1 MVKDFED
8 RCVFDELKEFYYN
21 NNGELYSYQDFEK
34 SGVKEFNM
42 SSHKINDLKVYE
54 KNRLA
59 DDFIRIFLDIA
70 QDKEEVTVLEGYVT
84 LNPVINYYENL
95 EKLFKCIYE
104 YENNKIYIENLIY
117 KIITKSNS
125 KELIKERL

>member
-70 QDKEEVTVLEGYVT
+70 QDKEEITVLEGYVT
-84 LNPVINYYENL
+84 LKNRNFFFI
-95 EKLFKCIYE
+95 
-104 YENNKIYIENLIY
+104 
-117 KIITKSNS
+117 
-125 KELIKERL
+125 